1 MKKGI
6 DVSRFQGEIKWE
18 RLNVDFAILRA
29 GYGREVSQK
38 DYYFERN
45 YAECKRLGIP
55 VGCYWYS
62 YAITVEEARKEAR
75 ACLEVIKGKR
85 FEYPVYFD
93 IEEKWQ
99 IDVANELCR
108 AFCDELEKAG
118 YWVGIYSYASFLN
131 SYISKE
137 IRNRYAIW
145 VAHFGVGK
153 PNYSGDYGMWQYSD
167 KGRMDGINANVD
179 LDYCYNDYPTQIKQ
193 AKLNGFGKSISTS
206 TNTSTSI
213 NYTVKKGDTL
223 WDIAQTHL
231 KNGSRY
237 IEIKKMNNLASNTIY
252 PGQILK
258 LPVM

>member
-6 DVSRFQGEIKWE
+6 DVSRFQGEINWDRVKA
-18 RLNVDFAILRA
+18 DFAILRA
-29 GYGREVSQK
+29 GYGREISQK
-38 DYYFERN
+38 DYYFDRN
-45 YAECKRLGIP
+45 YRECKRLGIP

-62 YAITVEEARKEAR
+62 YATTAEDARKEAK
-75 ACLEVIKGKR
+75 ACLEVIKDKQ
-85 FEYPVYFD
+85 FEYPIYFD
-93 IEEKWQ
+93 IEEKKQ
-99 IDVANELCR
+99 AGVANELCK

-153 PNYSGDYGMWQYSD
+153 PNYFGTYGMWQYSD
-167 KGRMDGINANVD
+167 CGKTDGINGNVD
-179 LDYCYNDYPTQIKQ
+179 LDYCYLDYPAEIKK
-193 AKLNGFGKSISTS
+193 AKLNGFGKSTNV
-206 TNTSTSI
+206 NTSASI
-213 NYTVKKGDTL
+213 KYTVKKGDTL
-223 WDIAQTHL
+223 WDIAQKHL

-237 IEIKKMNNLASNTIY
+237 PEIKNMNNLTSDTIY
-252 PGQILK
+252 PGQILE

>member
-6 DVSRFQGEIKWE
+6 DVSRFQGEIKWD

-62 YAITVEEARKEAR
+62 YATTAEDARKEAR
-75 ACLEVIKGKR
+75 ACLEVIKGKQ

-93 IEEKWQ
+93 IEEKKQ
-99 IDVANELCR
+99 IGVANELCK
-108 AFCDELEKAG
+108 AFCDEMEKVG
-118 YWVGIYSYASFLN
+118 YWVGIYSFASFLN
-131 SYISKE
+131 SYICKE
-137 IRNRYAIW
+137 IKNRYAVW

-179 LDYCYNDYPTQIKQ
+179 LDYCYLDYPAEIKK
-193 AKLNGFGKSISTS
+193 AKLNGFSDDVKPVEIKK
-206 TNTSTSI
+206 
-213 NYTVKKGDTL
+213 YTVKPGDTL
-223 WDIAQTHL
+223 TAIAKQYNTTVAKL
-231 KNGSRY
+231 AKDNNIKNPDLIFAGQEL
-237 IEIKKMNNLASNTIY
+237 IINANT
-252 PGQILK
+252 
-258 LPVM
+258 